1 MTTRE
6 RPRVAILPV
15 YLELYD
21 RSVPDLLP
29 RQMGFLSCAQAALG
43 SVGVEAVTL
52 PVCRTLA
59 QTTHAVAE
67 AEKQGAHGI
76 VCLHLA
82 YAPSLEIAPAL
93 VDSRLPLLLWDTT
106 PRPSF
111 GPGAAVNDVLEN
123 HGIHG
128 VQDLASVLLREQRTF
143 DVIAGPLGDEEASAR
158 IALWARAA
166 QARHLLHHLQVARIG
181 DAFPGM
187 GDFSVE
193 DEVLRKVVGPTV
205 MVLDIPRIADRTAK
219 VTDADIAAER
229 EADRAAFDCFP
240 CPEVCWDRSNRVGL
254 GLRRALAEIGAEA
267 FSFNFASF
275 DRSLGTPAVP
285 FLEASKAM
293 ARGLG
298 YAGEGDVLTA
308 SLVAALDRC
317 YGPTTFTEMFC
328 PDWQGGRVFMSHMGE
343 CNPALAQ
350 GRPQLVE
357 KDYAYGPADNPAV
370 LVFPLKPGPA
380 ALVNLAPGP
389 HESMTLIAADVEIDA
404 TGLEPG
410 LPAMPHFWIIPPS
423 RDLPRFLERY
433 SEAGGTHHLAL
444 TPGIRAADLAPLA
457 HVNGWRFAALA
468 QQR

>member
-1 MTTRE
+1 MAARE
-6 RPRVAILPV
+6 RPRLALLPV

-21 RSVPDLLP
+21 RAAPELLP
-29 RQMGFLSCAQAALG
+29 RQMVFVASAEAALRASG
-43 SVGVEAVTL
+43 METVTL

-67 AEKQGAHGI
+67 AEKQDVHGV

-93 VDSRLPLLLWDTT
+93 IDTELPLLLWDTT
-106 PRPSF
+106 PRARF
-111 GPGAAVNDVLEN
+111 GAGATVQDVMEN

-128 VQDLASVLLREQRTF
+128 VQDLANVLLREGRAF
-143 DVIAGPLGDEEASAR
+143 EVIAGAFGDAGALAR

-166 QARHLLHHLQVARIG
+166 HARHLLRRMRVALIG

-187 GDFSVE
+187 GDFSVD
-193 DEVLRKVVGPTV
+193 DEVLRRTVGPIV
-205 MVLDIPRIADRTAK
+205 MALDIPRIGDRVAR
-219 VTDADIAAER
+219 VTDAELAAER
-229 EADRAAFDCFP
+229 ESDAEAFDCSP
-240 CPEVCWDRSNRVGL
+240 CPEACLSRSNRVGL
-254 GLRRALAEIGAEA
+254 GLRHALEEISADA

-275 DRSLGTPAVP
+275 DRSLGTPTVP

-293 ARGLG
+293 ARGMG

-308 SLVAALDRC
+308 SLVAALNRC
-317 YGPTTFTEMFC
+317 YGPTAFTEMFC
-328 PDWQGGRVFMSHMGE
+328 PDWEGGRVFMSHMGE

-350 GRPQLVE
+350 GRPRLVE

-389 HESMTLIAADVEIDA
+389 HQSMTLIAADVDIDD
-404 TGLEPG
+404 TGLV
-410 LPAMPHFWIIPPS
+410 PALSDSPHFWLIPPR
-423 RDLPRFLERY
+423 RDLPGFLERY

-444 TPGIRAADLAPLA
+444 TPGITASDLAPLA
-457 HVNGWRFAALA
+457 RVNGWRFVGL
-468 QQR
+468 R